1 GGMPVCHGCG
11 GLTAHYR
18 FGARTARANLIVG
31 STFLAIALLF
41 AKISPYFLREIPLY
55 FFGSA
60 LVFIGVFH
68 SLLARDMTRSKD
80 VAIVMAMG
88 LVTLFYKNLTLALF
102 AGLLLR
108 EALNYRMYYEKLH
121 AFSASIFYKEQ
132 QREVRIYSGD
142 QGKGRGEADKP
153 LLDSYHRA
161 VTYLRIAVTEDQHL
175 NPLYG
180 VPKPA
185 SENDSKKD
193 LLTNAEIHRVSQSAV
208 NLGIEKIRITGG
220 EPLLRAGI
228 AELIEHLASLTDL
241 KELSLATDGILLA
254 NYAHALKG
262 VGLMRINVTLDTLKE
277 EKFRSISG
285 GRELASVIGG
295 IESAKEAGL
304 NVKVNVV
311 VLKGINDDE
320 LEDFIQF
327 SRAHEVT
334 VRFIEYL
341 PILLNT
347 KWKHHYISR
356 EEIVEKLS
364 PLINSKVYPYYG
376 KEGTPSK
383 YFHLTQGGEAGM
395 ISPVSHGLC
404 HNCNRLRLTADGMLK
419 SCLVHE
425 STINLKTALR
435 ENAGDEDIAA
445 LFKRAVFLK
454 PEQGVYRLREAT
466 IGRNRW

>member
-1 GGMPVCHGCG
+1 
-11 GLTAHYR
+11 
-18 FGARTARANLIVG
+18 
-31 STFLAIALLF
+31 
-41 AKISPYFLREIPLY
+41 
-55 FFGSA
+55 
-60 LVFIGVFH
+60 
-68 SLLARDMTRSKD
+68 
-80 VAIVMAMG
+80 MG

-108 EALNYRMYYEKLH
+108 EALNYRIYYEKLH
-121 AFSASIFYKEQ
+121 VFSASIFYKEKQ
-132 QREVRIYSGD
+132 EVRIYRGD

-241 KELSLATDGILLA
+241 KELSLATDGILLTH
-254 NYAHALKG
+254 YARPLKKA
-262 VGLMRINVTLDTLKE
+262 GLKRISVTLDTLKE

-285 GRELASVIGG
+285 GRKLTSVIEG
-295 IESAKEAGL
+295 IEIAKGAGL
-304 NVKVNVV
+304 KVKANVV

-320 LEDFIQF
+320 LDDFIRF
-327 SRAHEVT
+327 SKEHEMT
-334 VRFIEYL
+334 VRLIEYM
-341 PILLNT
+341 PIVLTT
-347 KWKHHYISR
+347 KWEHHFISR

-364 PLINSKVYPYYG
+364 SFINSKVHPYG
-376 KEGTPSK
+376 KEDIPSK
-383 YFHLTQGGEAGM
+383 YFYLTQGGEAGV
-395 ISPVSHGLC
+395 ISPVSHGMC

-419 SCLVHE
+419 SCL
-425 STINLKTALR
+425 T
-435 ENAGDEDIAA
+435 
-445 LFKRAVFLK
+445 
-454 PEQGVYRLREAT
+454 
-466 IGRNRW
+466 